1 MDVLVVVDLQN
12 DFIDGALG
20 NDDNDQIVKPIEN
33 LIENFDGEVIF
44 TRDTHHEDYLDTL
57 EGKNLP
63 IKHCIKNSPGWE
75 IRIDTKG
82 YKVFDKESFGS
93 YDLVDYLKELN
104 EKENIEKVSF
114 VGICTDICVIS
125 NAIMVKNA
133 LENTHIEVISSICK
147 GTNEENHKTAL
158 KAMES
163 VQINVL

>member
-1 MDVLVVVDLQN
+1 MNVLVVVDLQN

-20 NDDNDQIVKPIEN
+20 NDGNDQIVEPIEK
-33 LIENFDGEVIF
+33 LVENFDGEVIF

-75 IRIDTKG
+75 IRIDTKD
-82 YKVFDKESFGS
+82 YKIFDKESFGS
-93 YDLVDYLKELN
+93 YDLVEYLKELN
-104 EKENIEKVSF
+104 KEEKIEKISF

-125 NAIMVKNA
+125 NAILVKNA
-133 LENTHIEVISSICK
+133 LANTPIEVISSMCK
-147 GTNEENHKTAL
+147 GTDEKNHKTAL